1 MLKEKKAV
9 ITGASQGLG
18 KEIAKEFVRQ
28 GADIC
33 ICARD
38 IEKLKEI
45 TNELNQYKV
54 LKSQK
59 IIYKKA
65 DISIENEIDALYD
78 YAVKE
83 FGSIDCVVNN
93 AAIQGPIGP
102 SDEVA
107 WEELKHVVEIDLMGT
122 LYSMRRAASIF
133 KEQKKGGHIVNLS
146 GGGAVGPRPNFMGYS
161 IAKAAVIRATENM
174 ALECRKYDIY
184 INAVAPGAM
193 NTKMLDELLDA
204 GEKAVGKSVYE
215 KAIVQ
220 RDTGG
225 SSPANAAKLI
235 AYLASDDSEPI
246 TGRLIS
252 AVWDNWEHLKEHE
265 KEITDS
271 DVFTLRRII
280 PEDRGYHWEN
290 NK

>member
-1 MLKEKKAV
+1 MLKGKKAV

-18 KEIAKEFVRQ
+18 TEIAREFARQ

-33 ICARD
+33 VCARNT
-38 IEKLKEI
+38 EKLKELV
-45 TNELNQYKV
+45 NELKRYTV
-54 LKSQK
+54 LDSQK
-59 IIYKKA
+59 IIYVKA
-65 DISIENEIDALYD
+65 DIGIINEIDTLYEH
-78 YAVKE
+78 ARKE
-83 FGSIDCVVNN
+83 LGGIDCVVNN

-102 SDEVA
+102 CDEVA
-107 WEELKHVVEIDLMGT
+107 WEELAHVIEIDLMGT
-122 LYSMRRAASIF
+122 LYSMRKAVSIF

-161 IAKAAVIRATENM
+161 VAKAAIIRATENM
-174 ALECRKYDIY
+174 ALECRKYDIF

-193 NTKMLDELLDA
+193 NTRMLDELLDA
-204 GEKAVGKSVYE
+204 GAEMVGKSVYD

-225 SSPANAAKLI
+225 ASPENAAKLI
-235 AYLASDDSEPI
+235 AYLASDEAEPI
-246 TGRLIS
+246 TGKLIS

-265 KEITDS
+265 EELIDS